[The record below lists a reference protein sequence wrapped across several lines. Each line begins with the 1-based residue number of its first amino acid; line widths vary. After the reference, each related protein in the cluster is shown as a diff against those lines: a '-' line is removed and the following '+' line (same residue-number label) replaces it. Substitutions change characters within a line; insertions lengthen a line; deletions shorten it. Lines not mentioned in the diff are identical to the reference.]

1 MWDERYKNTPFYYG
15 KMPNDFVVSSVVH
28 IPKGEVLCLAEGEG
42 RNSVFLARSGF
53 EVTGVD
59 LSEQAL
65 NHARQL
71 AQENQVEVHY
81 EHADLSNYEF
91 GKNRWSGI
99 VSVFCHLPRELR
111 RDMHRRVVESLRV
124 GGAFIVEAFAPAQI
138 SLGTG
143 GPKDPD
149 LLISLN
155 DLKLELEG
163 LDFVVAEET
172 NRIIFEGIGHS
183 GPSAV
188 TQLVG
193 IKG

>member
-1 MWDERYKNTPFYYG
+1 MWDERYKSTPFYYG
-15 KMPNDFVVSSVVH
+15 KMPNDFVVSSVAH

-42 RNSVFLARSGF
+42 RNSVFLARSGYQ
-53 EVTGVD
+53 VTGVD

-65 NHARQL
+65 SHAQQL
-71 AQENQVEVHY
+71 AKENKVEVHY

-91 GKNRWSGI
+91 GKNRWAGI
-99 VSVFCHLPRELR
+99 VSVFCHLPREIR
-111 RDMHRRVVESLRV
+111 RELHRRVVEGLCV
-124 GGAFIVEAFAPAQI
+124 GGAFVVEAFAPAQL

-149 LLISLN
+149 LLISLK

-172 NRIIFEGIGHS
+172 DRIIFEGIGHN

-188 TQLVG
+188 TQLIG
-193 IKG
+193 IKR